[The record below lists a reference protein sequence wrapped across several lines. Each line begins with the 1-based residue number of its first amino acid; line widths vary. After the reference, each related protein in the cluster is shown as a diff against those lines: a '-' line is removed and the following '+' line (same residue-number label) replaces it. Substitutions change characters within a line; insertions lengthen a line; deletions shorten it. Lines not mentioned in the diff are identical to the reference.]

1 MKLISIFFILITFL
15 AICSARRRR
24 SDHCR
29 DKIHHNVD
37 MVFTGTV
44 EKLYRSRS
52 ETYRGVVKVKRVI
65 KGNSNFA
72 DNTIIVEG
80 FGDARICHSNIRER
94 DTRIFF
100 VSETD
105 SGHLRLNSSVL
116 RVTTSNLD
124 KAVSEVKGKQY
135 RHIKSYLIS
144 LHFYFAV
151 Y

>member
-1 MKLISIFFILITFL
+1 MHEKTELAELIKMKLISIFVILFIFP

-24 SDHCR
+24 SENCR

-65 KGNSNFA
+65 KGNTNFA

-80 FGDARICHSNIRER
+80 FGDVRICHSDIRER

-105 SGHLRLNSSVL
+105 TGHLRLNSSVL

-124 KAVSEVKGKQY
+124 KAVSEVKGKQ
-135 RHIKSYLIS
+135 S
-144 LHFYFAV
+144 
-151 Y
+151 